1 MDDASRRNV
10 AGDVSTELEVLTM
23 TIDLELINMHAMC
36 RECAK
41 EFSALS
47 KPSPVYRAIQKH
59 MAEHPG
65 HVVIG
70 TEQTRVIFKLK
81 GASCIVR

>member
-1 MDDASRRNV
+1 
-10 AGDVSTELEVLTM
+10 M
-23 TIDLELINMHAMC
+23 TIETDIINLHAMC

-47 KPSPVYRAIQKH
+47 YTSMFYKAIRKH
-59 MAEHPG
+59 MKENPG

-70 TEQTRVIFKLK
+70 TEQTRVIFKEQVP
-81 GASCIVR
+81 SCIAR

>member
-1 MDDASRRNV
+1 
-10 AGDVSTELEVLTM
+10 M

-47 KPSPVYRAIQKH
+47 KPSPIYKAIQKH
-59 MAEHPG
+59 MQEHPG

-70 TEQTRVIFKLK
+70 IEQTRIIFKEK
-81 GASCIVR
+81 GASCIAR

>member
-1 MDDASRRNV
+1 
-10 AGDVSTELEVLTM
+10 M
-23 TIDLELINMHAMC
+23 TIDTDLINLHAMC

-47 KPSPVYRAIQKH
+47 KSSVIYRAIRKH
-59 MAEHPG
+59 MKENPG

-70 TEQTRVIFKLK
+70 TEQTRVIFKEK
-81 GASCIVR
+81 VSSCTAR

>member
-1 MDDASRRNV
+1 
-10 AGDVSTELEVLTM
+10 M
-23 TIDLELINMHAMC
+23 TIDTELLSVHAMC

-47 KPSPVYRAIQKH
+47 KLPVFYKAIQKH
-59 MAEHPG
+59 LKENPG

-70 TEQTRVIFKLK
+70 TEQTRVIFKDRK
-81 GASCIVR
+81 ASTCTSR